1 MIWRGGKK
9 LGKTEK
15 SKGVTIKING
25 EEKVFADKNKMESQE
40 AASEELEQP
49 DESFEWILPEDSNE
63 NKIVLIPS
71 PPKKKMPKLIGFG
84 TSSLKSPDNRPIKA
98 FMIAVMCAVFFGSI
112 LGLIAVKTITKEKA
126 AVSSVGTSIP
136 KGATVEDKK
145 AAANEPGTQL
155 KTFLVQGGVFSS
167 EDAARQIQKKIVE
180 KQVPAEIFKLED
192 SYYLFLGSA
201 ESLTASKELAL
212 FLKSYDVEVYWKE
225 INFEAAGTSQ
235 EEEKTL
241 DKMKAVYTS
250 LAEISAT
257 KLRGKEGTVNGETL
271 KKNLDELKGGQ
282 LSPKFTKMNDDL
294 TAAAK
299 SINEYETSLNE
310 EKLFQAQESLL
321 DFLLNYQN
329 I

>member
-1 MIWRGGKK
+1 MGKP
-9 LGKTEK
+9 EQ

-25 EEKVFADKNKMESQE
+25 EEKVFADKKIESQE
-40 AASEELEQP
+40 AASKEQEQEHK

-63 NKIVLIPS
+63 NKIVLVPS

-84 TSSLKSPDNRPIKA
+84 TSSLKSSDKRPIKT
-98 FMIAVMCAVFFGSI
+98 FMIAVICAVFFGSI

-126 AVSSVGTSIP
+126 EVSSVETP
-136 KGATVEDKK
+136 VPTEATVEEDKK
-145 AAANEPGTQL
+145 SAVTEPGNQL

-167 EDAARQIQKKIVE
+167 EDAARQIQKKIIE

-201 ESLTASKELAL
+201 ESLAASKELAL
-212 FLKSYDVEVYWKE
+212 FLKSYDVDVYWKE

-235 EEEKTL
+235 EDEKTL
-241 DKMKAVYTS
+241 DKMKEVYAS
-250 LAEISAT
+250 LAETSAT
-257 KLRGKEGTVNGETL
+257 KLRGKEGTVNKETL
-271 KKNLDELKGGQ
+271 KKNMDELKAGK
-282 LSPKFTKMNDDL
+282 LSPEFSNMNDDL

-299 SINEYETSLNE
+299 SIDEYETSKNE

-321 DFLLNYQN
+321 DFLLNFQN
-329 I
+329 KSS